1 MCNSVFIATFI
12 GCKRV
17 LRKQNAMKHKTQYIY
32 IFNKF
37 PELTRRVPLEEQ
49 ELVTRVHPRF

>member
-1 MCNSVFIATFI
+1 MCNSVFIVTFI
-12 GCKRV
+12 DCKRV
-17 LRKQNAMKHKTQYIY
+17 LRNQNAMKQKKTIS

-49 ELVTRVHPRF
+49 EVVTRVQPRF